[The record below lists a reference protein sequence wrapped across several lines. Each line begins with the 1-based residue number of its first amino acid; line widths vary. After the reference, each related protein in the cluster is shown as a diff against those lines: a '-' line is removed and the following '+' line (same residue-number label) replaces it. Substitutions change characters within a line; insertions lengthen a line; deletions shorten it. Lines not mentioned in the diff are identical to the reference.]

1 MGLPMS
7 KKFQFNE
14 RKVLVA
20 LFLLVIV
27 VMGMLSVFSSGE
39 TLTEKSAGTYET
51 LIPDSS
57 TDDPIG
63 YIDSEYKVKEGFHT
77 NLPIVVLSVDKEMPA
92 YKKYKEGQE
101 ILSDE
106 DPYVS
111 GNIRIIDG
119 GAGDNTL
126 ATPVSF
132 NSNIRIKMKGH
143 SSIGYDKKQYKI
155 KTVFANGEEN
165 DLDILGMGKGSE
177 WVLNGSM
184 ADKSMIRN
192 YLAYRIASEI
202 GGNNMA
208 PDSRFCEVLMEQ
220 NGSYTY
226 QGVFL
231 LTETISRGDDRLK
244 IDKYNPKNVY
254 SSYIVRRDRN
264 TAQDPMLET
273 YGRLSGNVIGDVKPY
288 DNWIGLKYPSQS
300 KLTDETKKYIE
311 KDFSKMERVI
321 YSKDYSIFRTY
332 DRYIDTM
339 SFADYFLINEFFGN
353 YDAGKHSTYMY
364 KNSGEKLKI
373 GPVWDYD
380 QAMNNNPLVEMD
392 LDDLAFQTRD
402 IYAQICNDKK
412 FMKLLKNRFAYLR
425 QNQLSEEHIFDVI
438 DETTAY
444 LKSAQ
449 VREWYRWA
457 DDYLDPTADNPGNYH
472 LESYTKDD
480 VTLSRFTDD
489 YLDEI
494 YVIKS
499 FIQKH
504 GKMVQV
510 DLGKLFEG
518 AEYDTSVGGIRE
530 LLLIAALLLLI
541 IPSYLIQRK
550 G

>member
-1 MGLPMS
+1 MS

-27 VMGMLSVFSSGE
+27 VMGVLSVFSSGE
-39 TLTEKSAGTYET
+39 ALTEKSAGTYET

-101 ILSDE
+101 ILSGE

-226 QGVFL
+226 QGVYL
-231 LTETISRGDDRLK
+231 LMETISRGDDRLK
-244 IDKYNPKNVY
+244 IDKYN
-254 SSYIVRRDRN
+254 SY
-264 TAQDPMLET
+264 
-273 YGRLSGNVIGDVKPY
+273 
-288 DNWIGLKYPSQS
+288 
-300 KLTDETKKYIE
+300 
-311 KDFSKMERVI
+311 
-321 YSKDYSIFRTY
+321 
-332 DRYIDTM
+332 
-339 SFADYFLINEFFGN
+339 
-353 YDAGKHSTYMY
+353 
-364 KNSGEKLKI
+364 
-373 GPVWDYD
+373 
-380 QAMNNNPLVEMD
+380 
-392 LDDLAFQTRD
+392 
-402 IYAQICNDKK
+402 C
-412 FMKLLKNRFAYLR
+412 
-425 QNQLSEEHIFDVI
+425 
-438 DETTAY
+438 
-444 LKSAQ
+444 
-449 VREWYRWA
+449 
-457 DDYLDPTADNPGNYH
+457 
-472 LESYTKDD
+472 
-480 VTLSRFTDD
+480 
-489 YLDEI
+489 
-494 YVIKS
+494 
-499 FIQKH
+499 
-504 GKMVQV
+504 
-510 DLGKLFEG
+510 
-518 AEYDTSVGGIRE
+518 
-530 LLLIAALLLLI
+530 
-541 IPSYLIQRK
+541 
-550 G
+550 